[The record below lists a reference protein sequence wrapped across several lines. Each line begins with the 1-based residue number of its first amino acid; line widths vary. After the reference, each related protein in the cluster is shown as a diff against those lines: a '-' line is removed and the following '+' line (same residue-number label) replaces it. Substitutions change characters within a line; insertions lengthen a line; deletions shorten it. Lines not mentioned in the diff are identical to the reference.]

1 MNLRKLSLTKETIFA
16 DTGRPI
22 STPIT
27 RAVAVAVV
35 DNPFADRFV
44 DDLSPLF
51 ADGAELGQRV
61 MPDLASLLSRS
72 AVAYG
77 KAAIV
82 GLAGEIEHGAAMIH
96 PSLGQPMREAVGG
109 GEAITADALYGIKIT
124 YGSYLLLHFPIL
136 GALKTLLLIEI
147 SYRLFP
153 EPQRLNAVPTQPA
166 AHMSRDER
174 VVAVVLS
181 ISLVLFITDVVHGIS
196 PAWVSLGAAVAC
208 LLGLGRYHQKSFR
221 K

>member
-16 DTGRPI
+16 DAGRLI
-22 STPIT
+22 SQPIT

-61 MPDLASLLSRS
+61 MPDLASFLSRP

-82 GLAGEIEHGAAMIH
+82 GVAGEIEHGAAMIH
-96 PSLGQPMREAVGG
+96 PRLGQPMREAVGG
-109 GEAITADALYGIKIT
+109 GQAIISSNVKIGGPGT
-124 YGSYLLLHFPIL
+124 SIDVPLAHKDNIWSFDHLL
-136 GALKTLLLIEI
+136 
-147 SYRLFP
+147 R
-153 EPQRLNAVPTQPA
+153 
-166 AHMSRDER
+166 
-174 VVAVVLS
+174 
-181 ISLVLFITDVVHGIS
+181 
-196 PAWVSLGAAVAC
+196 
-208 LLGLGRYHQKSFR
+208 
-221 K
+221 

>member
-16 DTGRPI
+16 DVGRPI
-22 STPIT
+22 SQPIT

-51 ADGAELGQRV
+51 ADGAELGRRV

-82 GLAGEIEHGAAMIH
+82 GVGGEIEHGAAMLH
-96 PSLGQPMREAVGG
+96 PRLGQPMREAVGG
-109 GEAITADALYGIKIT
+109 GEAIISSNVKIGGPGTSIDVPLAHKDNIWSFDHLDTMTIWSNDA
-124 YGSYLLLHFPIL
+124 PRPN
-136 GALKTLLLIEI
+136 EI
-147 SYRLFP
+147 VVIMAISDGGRP
-153 EPQRLNAVPTQPA
+153 HP
-166 AHMSRDER
+166 R
-174 VVAVVLS
+174 V
-181 ISLVLFITDVVHGIS
+181 GK
-196 PAWVSLGAAVAC
+196 
-208 LLGLGRYHQKSFR
+208 GRV
-221 K
+221 